1 MKNDSLEA
9 LKNYAEQV
17 RKADYDYS
25 HIFESLGHGLEVVFD
40 CVVTWT
46 FDVKVRRPWRL
57 LGIVTDEKHQ
67 IFQRDIR
74 THIVTAALADELIN
88 PKIDRSLSLA
98 EELSAYNFQIEAP
111 DQATWPRSIHDWD
124 DNESVYV
131 NFQVL
136 DTSTNNLRSIVASD
150 EDGVL
155 VAKSI
160 MGFEGQEETLAS
172 IHRRK
177 QAFLDGSV
185 WEEEAELKTVTL
197 VSEPKILLNDVEVS
211 VADRRELLKSVAGL
225 LPRQ

>member
-9 LKNYAEQV
+9 LHQYAEEV
-17 RKADYDYS
+17 RKAQYDYS

-98 EELSAYNFQIEAP
+98 EELSTYNFQIEAP
-111 DQATWPRSIHDWD
+111 DQVTWPRSIHDWD
-124 DNESVYV
+124 DNKSVYV
-131 NFQVL
+131 NFQIL
-136 DTSTNNLRSIVASD
+136 DTSANNLRSIVAPD

-160 MGFEGQEETLAS
+160 IGFEGQEETLAS

-185 WEEEAELKTVTL
+185 WEEEAELKAVTL
-197 VSEPKILLNDVEVS
+197 VSEPKILFDGGELSVS
-211 VADRRELLKSVAGL
+211 DRRELLKSAQTL
-225 LPRQ
+225 LP

>member
-1 MKNDSLEA
+1 
-9 LKNYAEQV
+9 
-17 RKADYDYS
+17 
-25 HIFESLGHGLEVVFD
+25 VFD
-40 CVVTWT
+40 GVLTWT

-57 LGIVTDEKHQ
+57 LGTVTDEKHQ

-98 EELSAYNFQIEAP
+98 EELSTYNFQIEAP
-111 DQATWPRSIHDWD
+111 DQVTWPRSIHDWD
-124 DNESVYV
+124 DNKSVYV
-131 NFQVL
+131 NFQIL
-136 DTSTNNLRSIVASD
+136 DTSANNLRSIVAPD

-160 MGFEGQEETLAS
+160 IGFEGQEETLAS

-197 VSEPKILLNDVEVS
+197 VSEPKILFDGGELSVS
-211 VADRRELLKSVAGL
+211 DRRELLKSAQTL
-225 LPRQ
+225 LP

>member
-46 FDVKVRRPWRL
+46 FDVKVRKPWRL

-67 IFQRDIR
+67 IFQRGIR
-74 THIVTAALADELIN
+74 THIVTATLADELIN
-88 PKIDRSLSLA
+88 PKINRSLSLA

-111 DQATWPRSIHDWD
+111 DQVTWPRSIHDWD

-136 DTSTNNLRSIVASD
+136 DTSANNLRSIVAPD

-160 MGFEGQEETLAS
+160 IGFEGQEETLAS
-172 IHRRK
+172 IRRRK

-185 WEEEAELKTVTL
+185 WEEEAELKAVTL
-197 VSEPKILLNDVEVS
+197 VSEPKILFDGGELSVS
-211 VADRRELLKSVAGL
+211 DRRELLKNAQTL
-225 LPRQ
+225 LP